1 MSVLETISGSGMDRI
16 PNIAF
21 RGMSFLF
28 AIWEIFASPEK
39 LLKKFNIKEGDT
51 VVDYGCGP
59 GSYIKAAS
67 ILAGNSGTVYAADVH
82 ELAIAAVNK
91 KIERYGL
98 TNVKTAQVTG
108 YKSTVPDNCADI
120 VYALDMFHMV
130 KKPDLFLKEI
140 NRILKKNGRLYIEDG
155 HQPRKRSKNKIE
167 SSKMFKIAEE
177 HRGFLVCS
185 PV

>member
-39 LLKKFNIKEGDT
+39 LLKKFKIKEGNT

-67 ILAGNSGTVYAADVH
+67 TLAGQNGIVYAADVH

-98 TNVKTAQVTG
+98 TNVKTAQVTD
-108 YKSTVPDNCADI
+108 YKSEIPDNCADV

-130 KKPDLFLKEI
+130 KTPNLFLKEI
-140 NRILKKNGRLYIEDG
+140 HRIIKKDGRLYIEDG
-155 HQPRKRSKNKIE
+155 HQSRKNSKKKIE
-167 SSKMFKIAEE
+167 SSKSWKIEE
-177 HRGFLVCS
+177 EYRGFLVCS